1 MCEPQTSAPH
11 PLHNKHKDLNI
22 FSDSFPATSTDPVRV
37 PAAPRGGMLQ
47 TPYIN
52 SDHSVSSSE
61 DSPSPRTPPIFDAA
75 SSVSPH
81 PTPSPNIQSLSLGPK
96 ESEGESDS
104 DLCAPEQEAFPP
116 ESKSED
122 NNTIRH
128 PLVVLAMDQQQN
140 IPQPNQQNT
149 GKGGCWTCRIR
160 RKKCDEQRTDN
171 SCQTCIRLRIDCLG
185 WGPKRPAWMRD
196 KQAVEAYK
204 AGIKEK
210 LIKAGMVRG
219 QPRLTQSNASRA
231 STLPSGTST
240 PSGSSAYGQPHP
252 AHRSMSG
259 PAAFGGLGGMGSINP
274 MGAFGTMGGPMLD
287 SSMPFEVNQQQ
298 YAQHQQHHAQ
308 SQSVRYGPYPSPR
321 ALQGFPSPHL
331 SAQQVSNI
339 PQASAV
345 TGAGEFDY
353 LGIPSQ
359 FEHDQHQQQHINRRL
374 SFGVSP
380 QHQRNT
386 QQLERRRHSQVYT
399 SSPSLAVVLI
409 DRIASHRTASHSI
422 RARLASR
429 LSLSIPLLLSQSVVY
444 SPTAAAPSAPVG
456 PFVAGLVQGSSSSI
470 LLPVTFYLVLSP
482 SLPFPAPQLRAFAT
496 LNASSRPLALLGLD
510 LAEHVD
516 ARVFSRNIEA
526 RLFVRDGSGRVRKC
540 PSDAPHPSTAI
551 EDVFFAEFHL
561 QCLVAE
567 VILSS
572 AALSPLFP
580 QRSHLTSVITCDSS
594 PSHGNSPYFTGLAG
608 PFVGST
614 SMQGPSSS
622 ATDYSNDVFGTFRSG
637 SDVTNISP
645 AMRGLAV
652 PGMNTITGVAGVSG
666 SPSMISGD
674 ESLLFAGGGT
684 YAAPSSRSPSA
695 SASAS
700 ASEPSRS
707 NSTPAAG
714 YSDPLTDPALVDPHV
729 QYYFDSVMPM
739 QYSFAS
745 GRARGVLQNLFA
757 REPYGALVN
766 ASCALAAKHNKT
778 IRVARLL
785 DPPDADPQQSTA
797 QQFFNRACLQLA
809 NTTTHASDIG
819 AAASSAGYSASDA
832 LASLHLV
839 AYFSLQGGTGDWQ
852 IHLNMARNWLS
863 QTALCAPENEAPKEA
878 LALMGE
884 AEQLAAKM
892 IIWYDVFAAISQQHS
907 PRFLETCRRLF
918 GSLISREASGQTA
931 EITNM
936 SHFMGCPEDV
946 LLILAETAA
955 LAQWKAQER
964 QIGTLSNRELLR
976 RGVAIENRLLVSSI
990 AEGAAPTASA
1000 ETAQMHPTRPPGEH
1014 SGSSPA
1020 MSGSQVGQGGTVSPV
1035 SDAIGASRSS
1045 VASASTSSFDPLI
1058 AGERGTSGL
1067 GASGPRV
1074 FGTVHD
1080 GNLPDRKY
1088 PSDIY
1093 QRVGKVFLHTA
1104 TLYLASVINDP
1115 SPSNPE
1121 ISNAVTAIVSDL
1133 ANLTDVPVDRMFAL
1147 PLALAGC
1154 MTDLLEQR
1162 QFIRSRLCSMD
1173 EAIGNVRSVRI
1184 LMERVWAVRDSQGGV
1199 VDWYDI
1205 MRHDFG
1211 VEILLV

>member
-1 MCEPQTSAPH
+1 MCEPQTSALQS
-11 PLHNKHKDLNI
+11 LHNKHNVLNI
-22 FSDSFPATSTDPVRV
+22 FSVSFPATSTDPVQV

-47 TPYIN
+47 TPYTN
-52 SDHSVSSSE
+52 SDHSSSE

-81 PTPSPNIQSLSLGPK
+81 PTPSPNIQSLSLVSK
-96 ESEGESDS
+96 ESEGENDS
-104 DLCAPEQEAFPP
+104 GLCAPEQEAFTP

-122 NNTIRH
+122 NSVIHH

-140 IPQPNQQNT
+140 VPQSNQQNT

-219 QPRLTQSNASRA
+219 QPRLTQSNASRS

-240 PSGSSAYGQPHP
+240 SSGSSAYGQTHS

-274 MGAFGTMGGPMLD
+274 MGAFGTISGPMLD
-287 SSMPFEVNQQQ
+287 SGMPFEVNQQQ

-308 SQSVRYGPYPSPR
+308 SQSVRYGPYPSR
-321 ALQGFPSPHL
+321 ALQGFPSPNL

-345 TGAGEFDY
+345 MGAGEFDY
-353 LGIPSQ
+353 LGVPSQ
-359 FEHDQHQQQHINRRL
+359 FEHDQQQHISRRL

-399 SSPSLAVVLI
+399 SSSSLAVVLVLI
-409 DRIASHRTASHSI
+409 DHIVSHRIASHSI
-422 RARLASR
+422 R
-429 LSLSIPLLLSQSVVY
+429 
-444 SPTAAAPSAPVG
+444 
-456 PFVAGLVQGSSSSI
+456 VQGSPSSI

-482 SLPFPAPQLRAFAT
+482 SLPFPAPHLLAFAT

-510 LAEHVD
+510 LAEHMD
-516 ARVFSRNIEA
+516 TRVFSRNTEA
-526 RLFVRDGSGRVRKC
+526 RLFM
-540 PSDAPHPSTAI
+540 
-551 EDVFFAEFHL
+551 
-561 QCLVAE
+561 
-567 VILSS
+567 SS
-572 AALSPLFP
+572 LPNFICNALS
-580 QRSHLTSVITCDSS
+580 QRSSVIGSLISIIPTAVASNLRHNESPVGAKTSSVLGDSS

-608 PFVGST
+608 PFVGSAPV
-614 SMQGPSSS
+614 QGPSSS
-622 ATDYSNDVFGTFRSG
+622 AIDYSNDVFGTFGSG

-645 AMRGLAV
+645 ATRGLAV
-652 PGMNTITGVAGVSG
+652 PGMSTITGVTGVSG

-785 DPPDADPQQSTA
+785 DPPDVDPQQSTA

-819 AAASSAGYSASDA
+819 ATAPSAGYSTSDA

-852 IHLNMARNWLS
+852 IHLNMARDWLA
-863 QTALCAPENEAPKEA
+863 QTGLCAPENEAPKEA

-892 IIWYDVFAAISQQHS
+892 IIWYDVFAAISQQQS
-907 PRFLETCRRLF
+907 PRFLETYRLLF
-918 GSLISREASGQTA
+918 GNLISREASGQTA

-955 LAQWKAQER
+955 LAQWKVQER

-990 AEGAAPTASA
+990 AEGAAPTSST
-1000 ETAQMHPTRPPGEH
+1000 ETTQMHPTRPRGEH

-1020 MSGSQVGQGGTVSPV
+1020 MPGSQVGQEGTVSPV
-1035 SDAIGASRSS
+1035 SDAVGASRSS
-1045 VASASTSSFDPLI
+1045 VASASTSSFDPSI
-1058 AGERGTSGL
+1058 VGERGTSGL
-1067 GASGPRV
+1067 GASGPHV
-1074 FGTVHD
+1074 FRTAHD
-1080 GNLPDRKY
+1080 GNAPDRKY
-1088 PSDIY
+1088 PSDLY

-1115 SPSNPE
+1115 STSNPE
-1121 ISNAVTAIVSDL
+1121 ISNAATAIVGDL
-1133 ANLTDVPVDRMFAL
+1133 ANLTDVSVDRMFAL

-1154 MTDLLEQR
+1154 MTDVLEQR

-1199 VDWYDI
+1199 VDWCDI
-1205 MRHDFG
+1205 MRNDFG

>member
-1 MCEPQTSAPH
+1 MCEPQTSALH
-11 PLHNKHKDLNI
+11 SLHNKHKDLNI
-22 FSDSFPATSTDPVRV
+22 FSDSFPATSTDPVQV

-47 TPYIN
+47 NPYIN

-104 DLCAPEQEAFPP
+104 GLCAPEQKAFPS
-116 ESKSED
+116 ESKLED

-140 IPQPNQQNT
+140 VPQPNQQNT

-219 QPRLTQSNASRA
+219 QPRLTQSNASRS

-345 TGAGEFDY
+345 MGAGEFDY

-359 FEHDQHQQQHINRRL
+359 FEHDQHQQQHISRRL

-409 DRIASHRTASHSI
+409 DRIASHRIASRSI

-429 LSLSIPLLLSQSVVY
+429 PSLSILSPLSQSVVY
-444 SPTAAAPSAPVG
+444 SPTGSAPSAPVG
-456 PFVAGLVQGSSSSI
+456 PFVAGLVQGGSSSSI
-470 LLPVTFYLVLSP
+470 LLPVAFYLVLSP

-496 LNASSRPLALLGLD
+496 LNASSRPLSLLGLD
-510 LAEHVD
+510 LAEHMD

-526 RLFVRDGSGRVRKC
+526 RLF
-540 PSDAPHPSTAI
+540 
-551 EDVFFAEFHL
+551 
-561 QCLVAE
+561 
-567 VILSS
+567 
-572 AALSPLFP
+572 
-580 QRSHLTSVITCDSS
+580 RSHLASVITCDSS

-614 SMQGPSSS
+614 SVQGPSSS
-622 ATDYSNDVFGTFRSG
+622 ATDYSNDVFGTFGSG

-652 PGMNTITGVAGVSG
+652 PGMNMITGVAGVSG
-666 SPSMISGD
+666 SPSMIPGD

-819 AAASSAGYSASDA
+819 AAAPSAGYSASDA

-918 GSLISREASGQTA
+918 GNLISREASDQAA

-964 QIGTLSNRELLR
+964 QIGTLSNRELFR
-976 RGVAIENRLLVSSI
+976 RGAAIENRLLVSSI
-990 AEGAAPTASA
+990 AEGAAPTAST
-1000 ETAQMHPTRPPGEH
+1000 ETTQMHPTRPPGEH
-1014 SGSSPA
+1014 SGSSPK
-1020 MSGSQVGQGGTVSPV
+1020 MLGSQVGQGDTVSPV

-1045 VASASTSSFDPLI
+1045 VASASMSSFDPLI
-1058 AGERGTSGL
+1058 VGERGTPALGTPAL
-1067 GASGPRV
+1067 GASGPHV
-1074 FGTVHD
+1074 FRTVHD
-1080 GNLPDRKY
+1080 GNAPDRKY
-1088 PSDIY
+1088 SSDIY

-1104 TLYLASVINDP
+1104 TLYLASVINDA

-1121 ISNAVTAIVSDL
+1121 VSNAVTAIVSDL
-1133 ANLTDVPVDRMFAL
+1133 ANLSDVPVDRMFAL

-1184 LMERVWAVRDSQGGV
+1184 LMERVWAVRDSQGGI

-1205 MRHDFG
+1205 MRNDFG